1 MDAPGRPLTK
11 SSASDAVGSAA
22 DRRVIPRAAASQSV
36 GAVTPRRHC
45 GYTTFPRKS
54 ASFASTNGPFLMAS
68 MPVERPPPMASD
80 LVKTSCG
87 MSPAASTPTLEKM
100 AFTSSSLRFLTP
112 REAHAARNCAWV
124 HFPGCAGPPAWA
136 TNAAATTSI
145 SFLCCSRRFPTASR
159 IFFMAD
165 SQAHAASGLTG
176 SATAAPSVDL
186 DGFLGLNLPPGSPCR
201 LLSHIGGL
209 CLCFLSSGRPCGR
222 RGGSVVVNNGMG
234 AGTGF
239 ARSVRV
245 SSTHLAHPLAH
256 GWRGQASTRGSAD
269 GTHALPSVAMSS
281 CGGW

>member
-1 MDAPGRPLTK
+1 
-11 SSASDAVGSAA
+11 
-22 DRRVIPRAAASQSV
+22 
-36 GAVTPRRHC
+36 
-45 GYTTFPRKS
+45 
-54 ASFASTNGPFLMAS
+54 
-68 MPVERPPPMASD
+68 MASD

-159 IFFMAD
+159 IFFIAD

-256 GWRGQASTRGSAD
+256 GGRGQASTRGSAD